1 MIKLKDILREVINPF
16 DKLGGTYDSG
26 NPGSE
31 QNPKDNVNIPAL
43 EFNLKDL
50 TFDDVLKSFPGDY
63 KDEQFSRTQP
73 NGQEGPYYRDSVAFP
88 NLSAA
93 STRIGDLVSFEDWK
107 KEFLRDFGD
116 SIILLDPDAEW
127 FDKVKIKN
135 DKFNQHKNTSN
146 KTISKYYSDKPSGG
160 FTGD

>member
-1 MIKLKDILREVINPF
+1 MIKLKDILREVTNPF
-16 DKLGGTYDSG
+16 DSIGGTYDSG

-31 QNPKDNVNIPAL
+31 QNPSNNVNIPAL

-63 KDEQFSRTQP
+63 KTQQFTRMQP
-73 NGQEGPYYRDSVAFP
+73 NGQEGPYYRDGVSFP
-88 NLSAA
+88 KVGDGM
-93 STRIGDLVSFEDWK
+93 TTIGDLKSFEGWK
-107 KEFLRDFGD
+107 KEFLIKFGET
-116 SIILLDPDAEW
+116 IILLDPDADW

-135 DKFNQHKNTSN
+135 DKFNQQNTASS
-146 KTISKYYSDKPSGG
+146 KAISKYYTDKPSGG